1 MTQVPVKL
9 FRHEVDEDFIK
20 SQVLFVGVPMYG
32 GQCYGSFAKSMQDLV
47 TYCKDLGV
55 ELKIYYLFNESLITR
70 ARNYVVDEFKRSGQ
84 HDGRPGTHMMF
95 IDSDISFNP
104 RDVIGM
110 MSMMTPDSPYDVVCG
125 AYPKKSASKQTLIQT
140 QDGPKTIHEIVETRY
155 SGKVLSMGKDG
166 VLEYKRVLDW
176 MRSPH
181 QGMPWVK
188 IQSQNQK
195 GVIVTADH
203 KVPTITN
210 PLRPNEIQWIEAG
223 CINDEHYV
231 LRNPRAVNSTNNENT
246 LYNPEQLSCLIG
258 TLLGDGSI
266 DGKGYLKFGHST
278 AQAEYLSFKA
288 ELFGGAVQ
296 PTKKVGSYKG
306 KDYHAQFLYCPRNA
320 QIDYLRTLM
329 YPEGKKKFAPVAE
342 YIDARALAMWFLD
355 DGWTGAN
362 GNGRHVV
369 FCTENFGEENHD
381 IVRFLKDKFDVDAVA
396 SKHGESFRVRIRSA
410 SQEKFFRLIAPY
422 CYPSMLYKI
431 PVEYQTT
438 FQAPSFKR
446 LDISAK
452 KATMEQVKIES
463 DQYDIMVEDNF
474 NFVADGYVVSNCI
487 SWEKIKTAVDKGFAN
502 QDPNVLDRFVGDFVF
517 NPKGVGEFRITE
529 PQEVLE
535 AGTGFMMIKRSVFD
549 RFDEV
554 FPHYSYRPDHIRSG
568 AFDGSREIMMY
579 FQAEIDQIDWQIEY
593 KQALA
598 AMHGGMDENASY
610 SGKQIRE
617 QLEGIVRELKE
628 KNDKKS
634 KRYLSEDYWWCQKIQ
649 EFGAKVWLLPW
660 IRLQH
665 TGTYIFGGSLMD
677 LAQVGVSATADP
689 KALKKIA

>member
-125 AYPKKSASKQTLIQT
+125 AYAK
-140 QDGPKTIHEIVETRY
+140 KTI
-155 SGKVLSMGKDG
+155 
-166 VLEYKRVLDW
+166 
-176 MRSPH
+176 
-181 QGMPWVK
+181 
-188 IQSQNQK
+188 
-195 GVIVTADH
+195 A
-203 KVPTITN
+203 
-210 PLRPNEIQWIEAG
+210 
-223 CINDEHYV
+223 
-231 LRNPRAVNSTNNENT
+231 
-246 LYNPEQLSCLIG
+246 
-258 TLLGDGSI
+258 
-266 DGKGYLKFGHST
+266 
-278 AQAEYLSFKA
+278 
-288 ELFGGAVQ
+288 
-296 PTKKVGSYKG
+296 
-306 KDYHAQFLYCPRNA
+306 
-320 QIDYLRTLM
+320 
-329 YPEGKKKFAPVAE
+329 
-342 YIDARALAMWFLD
+342 
-355 DGWTGAN
+355 
-362 GNGRHVV
+362 
-369 FCTENFGEENHD
+369 
-381 IVRFLKDKFDVDAVA
+381 
-396 SKHGESFRVRIRSA
+396 
-410 SQEKFFRLIAPY
+410 
-422 CYPSMLYKI
+422 
-431 PVEYQTT
+431 
-438 FQAPSFKR
+438 
-446 LDISAK
+446 
-452 KATMEQVKIES
+452 
-463 DQYDIMVEDNF
+463 
-474 NFVADGYVVSNCI
+474 
-487 SWEKIKTAVDKGFAN
+487 WEKIKTAVDKGFAN

-634 KRYLSEDYWWCQKIQ
+634 KRYLSEDYWFSQKIQ
-649 EFGAKVWLLPW
+649 HFGARVWLLPW

-689 KALKKIA
+689 KAIKKVA